1 MAIVDKI
8 EKNAAGQIIFRDI
21 SDNIIQT
28 EPQNLAMRMY
38 RGGQP
43 DEGVFVYRG
52 AEPIIVLDA
61 SKIKRSQIDPDPE
74 VTGLTLDQQTLAELL
89 VSFFFN

>member
-28 EPQNLAMRMY
+28 EPPTLGIRMF
-38 RGGQP
+38 RSGQP
-43 DEGVFVYRG
+43 DEGVVLYRG

-74 VTGLTLDQQTLAELL
+74 VTGLTLTQQTLAELL